1 MKRERLINNSSRDLI
16 REEEEAID
24 NKINNNITIW
34 EAVVILKIQ
43 LRVLEQQEVD
53 NREVINNI

>member
-1 MKRERLINNSSRDLI
+1 MKRERLINNSNRDLI
-16 REEEEAID
+16 REGEEAID
-24 NKINNNITIW
+24 SKINNNITIW

-53 NREVINNI
+53 NREAINNI